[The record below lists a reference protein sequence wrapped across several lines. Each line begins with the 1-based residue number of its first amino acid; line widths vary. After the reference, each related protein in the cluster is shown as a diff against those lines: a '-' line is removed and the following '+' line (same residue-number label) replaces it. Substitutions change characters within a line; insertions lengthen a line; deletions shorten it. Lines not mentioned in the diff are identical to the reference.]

1 MSHKTEDQEWLV
13 EQLQFI
19 AQGIGKTLSPFCE
32 VVLHDLTDSENTIM
46 VIENNLSGRKVGDRA
61 TELGMARIESPDF
74 PQIVANYPNQFPD
87 GRTAKSTS
95 IGIKDK
101 QGNYV
106 AALCLNIDISMI
118 KGLQM
123 VLNQFSTLE
132 EGNEIIE
139 TFSSVTEDSLKKR
152 IDEFSATY
160 SVTPRALKPHQRRE
174 LLLCLQDEGYLSLR
188 KAMEITAQ
196 YLGVS
201 RATVYND
208 LKE

>member
-1 MSHKTEDQEWLV
+1 MSHKTADQEWLV
-13 EQLQFI
+13 EQLKYI

-61 TELGMARIESPDF
+61 TELGMARIESSDF

-123 VLNQFSTLE
+123 VL
-132 EGNEIIE
+132 
-139 TFSSVTEDSLKKR
+139 
-152 IDEFSATY
+152 DEFSATY